1 MDKRINISKTSP
13 KDFTN
18 MLLPIINHQE
28 YYKLKLSKKIAEHLG
43 QKGVTINIPKSI
55 LSIFIKNII
64 N

>member
-43 QKGVTINIPKSI
+43 QKGVTINIP
-55 LSIFIKNII
+55 
-64 N
+64 